1 MSNSPTRAVESPA
14 EAHAW
19 AALGVYVLSTLIA
32 SAVLL
37 AVQPHSG
44 IDPAALSLVQFGP
57 ALGALATWLT
67 FRNTVNRLRPEPV
80 SARRVGLDVLTVVA
94 ACVLFWL
101 LITMAAVVAGIATV
115 GPAAVGGVP
124 FLVFLV
130 LQLIG
135 AGGEELGWR
144 GFMQPILE
152 SRVSRLAAISIT
164 GAVWALW
171 HIQAFAAGPVTAI
184 CFFASAMGIAV
195 ILGYLGNGS
204 FRQRALTAAI
214 GHWLINIDCYLLAG
228 DNTLD
233 RPQIVFTAVSAVLI
247 AAGVLAVRTQ
257 RA

>member
-1 MSNSPTRAVESPA
+1 MSNSPTCAAESPA
-14 EAHAW
+14 RANAW
-19 AALGVYVLSTLIA
+19 SALGVYVLSTLIA

-67 FRNTVNRLRPEPV
+67 FRTSVTRLRPEAV
-80 SARRVGLDVLTVVA
+80 SARRVGTDVLTVVA
-94 ACVLFWL
+94 VCVLFWL
-101 LITMAAVVAGIATV
+101 LITMAAVVSGIAAV

-152 SRVSRLAAISIT
+152 SRVTRLAAISIT

-171 HIQAFAAGPVTAI
+171 HIQAFVAGPVTAL

-214 GHWLINIDCYLLAG
+214 GHWLINIACYLLTG

-233 RPQIVFTAVSAVLI
+233 RPQIVFVAISTVLI
-247 AAGVLAVRTQ
+247 AGGVLAVRTQ